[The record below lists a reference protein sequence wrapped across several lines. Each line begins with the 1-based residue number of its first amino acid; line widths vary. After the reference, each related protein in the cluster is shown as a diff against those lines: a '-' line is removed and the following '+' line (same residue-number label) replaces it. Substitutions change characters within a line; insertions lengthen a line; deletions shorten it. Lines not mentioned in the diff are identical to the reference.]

1 MATNAIASLDLTA
14 LILSPDHP
22 APHRIGG
29 LRVVD
34 RAVRVLAA
42 AGVPRVLVA
51 GPASAGAAGTEP
63 VAAGTALPA
72 GRYLVVAG
80 DQLFDTDTVRAL
92 AAAGSGTVRAE
103 GTGLAVTGAAG
114 ATGALAGKGLPA
126 GRVVPPAGYALA
138 VTDPA
143 SARRGERELW
153 HRYGPKPT
161 DGLVSRYLNR
171 PLSRPVTLAALRLGL
186 SPDTLTLA
194 SFLVTV
200 IGAAAIGFGGHWW
213 TMLAGGLLVQ
223 AGNALDGVDGEA
235 ARISLRAS
243 RRGALLDT
251 TLDRYADLAV
261 IAGLV
266 LAAGD
271 TPRDWA
277 VGFAAAAASLLIS
290 YINALVPTA
299 PRRLLRRDVRLL
311 LCALAAAT
319 GLPLWG
325 LLIVAVLGNL
335 DAVRVFAAVI
345 HRS

>member
-1 MATNAIASLDLTA
+1 MATNAIASIDLTA
-14 LILSPDHP
+14 LILPPDRP

-29 LRVVD
+29 LHVVD
-34 RAVRVLAA
+34 RAVRVLTA
-42 AGVPRVLVA
+42 AGVPRVLI
-51 GPASAGAAGTEP
+51 AGAPRAGGAEPVVAGTE
-63 VAAGTALPA
+63 LPA
-72 GRYLVVAG
+72 GRYLVIAG

-103 GTGLAVTGAAG
+103 GTGLAVTGAAE
-114 ATGALAGKGLPA
+114 ATEALAGKGLPA
-126 GRVVPPAGYALA
+126 GRIVPPAGYAAA

-143 SARRGERELW
+143 SARRGERGLW
-153 HRYGPKPT
+153 HRYGPKPS
-161 DGLVSRYLNR
+161 DGLVCRYLNR
-171 PLSRPVTLAALRLGL
+171 PLSRPITLAALRAGF
-186 SPDTLTLA
+186 SPDTLTIT
-194 SFLVTV
+194 SFLVALV
-200 IGAAAIGFGGHWW
+200 GAAVIGFGGHWW
-213 TMLAGGLLVQ
+213 TMLLGGLLVQ

-266 LAAGD
+266 VAAGN

-290 YINALVPTA
+290 YINALVPAA

-311 LCALAAAT
+311 ICAVAAAT

-335 DAVRVFAAVI
+335 DAIRVFTTVI
-345 HRS
+345 RRA